1 MHSLISE
8 DYESH
13 EQQADRSD
21 ANFECQVGPRRDAL
35 RFPPIHQNSSYA
47 ARMRKRPV
55 SPRLAHSPTSP
66 RFSDS
71 PPSPKLP

>member
-55 SPRLAHSPTSP
+55 SP
-66 RFSDS
+66 
-71 PPSPKLP
+71 